1 MRIMEIGS
9 GVEAWRR
16 LKGRGRIEPR
26 FNLTAVQSQQLD
38 RFEQPLYQEM
48 HTMTYVAVLSP
59 LISVYSIKSGIGYI
73 LSYCNNNT
81 NILTW
86 QCLKKVHGFKIIIRY
101 HVVS

>member
-9 GVEAWRR
+9 GVKAWRR

-26 FNLTAVQSQQLD
+26 FNLTAVQLN
-38 RFEQPLYQEM
+38 RFEQLVYQEI

-59 LISVYSIKSGIGYI
+59 LISVYSIKSGLCYI
-73 LSYCNNNT
+73 LSYCNNN

-86 QCLKKVHGFKIIIRY
+86 QCLKKVHGFKIIIKY
-101 HVVS
+101 HVVSWI